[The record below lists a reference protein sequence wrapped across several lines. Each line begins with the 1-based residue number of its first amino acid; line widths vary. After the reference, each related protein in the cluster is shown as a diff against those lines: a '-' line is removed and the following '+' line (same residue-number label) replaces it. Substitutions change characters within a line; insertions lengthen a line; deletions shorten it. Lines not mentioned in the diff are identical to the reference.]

1 MRGDAK
7 GAMKLP
13 SAEISVLPK
22 QFEVAIINYH
32 VLCEGRKGKNR
43 TITHFTGYRFPKTET

>member
-1 MRGDAK
+1 
-7 GAMKLP
+7 MKLP

-22 QFEVAIINYH
+22 QCEVAIINYC